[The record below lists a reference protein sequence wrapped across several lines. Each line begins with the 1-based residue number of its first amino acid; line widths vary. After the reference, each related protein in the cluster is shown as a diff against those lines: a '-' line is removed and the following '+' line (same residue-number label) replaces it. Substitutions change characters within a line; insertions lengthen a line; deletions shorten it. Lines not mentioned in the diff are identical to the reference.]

1 MKALHSQ
8 AWAYKIWI
16 EISSLQITR
25 SFSIP
30 PRLTGFP
37 SGRTSLAVILNM
49 TVIRATCLIVTLR
62 YVHVAHMTAMIIKHL
77 ESLALAH
84 TASFIVPQ
92 I

>member
-8 AWAYKIWI
+8 VWAYKIWI

-30 PRLTGFP
+30 PCLTGFP

>member
-8 AWAYKIWI
+8 VRTYKIWI
-16 EISSLQITR
+16 EISFLQITR

-30 PRLTGFP
+30 PCLTGFP

>member
-8 AWAYKIWI
+8 VRTYKIWI
-16 EISSLQITR
+16 EISFLQITR

-30 PRLTGFP
+30 PCLTGFP

-49 TVIRATCLIVTLR
+49 TVIRATCLLVTLR